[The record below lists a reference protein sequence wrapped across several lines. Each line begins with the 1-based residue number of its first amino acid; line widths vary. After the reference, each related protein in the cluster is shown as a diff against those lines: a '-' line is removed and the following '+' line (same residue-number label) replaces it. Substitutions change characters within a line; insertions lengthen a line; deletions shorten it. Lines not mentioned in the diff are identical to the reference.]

1 MIRVAHFLD
10 GIHFG
15 GGEEAVVRLARAF
28 DPKRVEALVVCMAEG
43 RLTQRLAAQATPF
56 VVIRRPRLA
65 GLRAATDLAALIR
78 RRGIDIVHSH
88 TSRTHLIGRIAAWR
102 TGAAHVATIQSPVRL
117 DINDRAKRRWLPDA
131 VDRIGQ
137 RWSARV
143 IFVCEEE
150 RRRLVGRGLPQS
162 KAVWI
167 PNGVDLRPA
176 PEPRRV
182 AALRAKWGL
191 EAGRPVAAMV
201 AQLRPRK
208 GPETLLRA
216 IPALI
221 RAIPQAVVVF
231 VGDAE
236 FVESRD
242 YLSELRSLAER
253 LGVEGHAKF
262 VGFCDDAPAALALAD
277 VSVLP
282 SRFGEGLPL
291 VLLESMAAGIPI
303 VTTDI
308 PGNREAVRD
317 GFNGLLVPPD
327 DPEALGRALVRLL
340 GDADLRSRMGAEGQR
355 LGRELYDMRLIARR
369 HEELY
374 AAVAAEKKRA

>member
-1 MIRVAHFLD
+1 
-10 GIHFG
+10 
-15 GGEEAVVRLARAF
+15 
-28 DPKRVEALVVCMAEG
+28 
-43 RLTQRLAAQATPF
+43 
-56 VVIRRPRLA
+56 
-65 GLRAATDLAALIR
+65 
-78 RRGIDIVHSH
+78 
-88 TSRTHLIGRIAAWR
+88 
-102 TGAAHVATIQSPVRL
+102 
-117 DINDRAKRRWLPDA
+117 
-131 VDRIGQ
+131 
-137 RWSARV
+137 
-143 IFVCEEE
+143 
-150 RRRLVGRGLPQS
+150 
-162 KAVWI
+162 
-167 PNGVDLRPA
+167 
-176 PEPRRV
+176 
-182 AALRAKWGL
+182 
-191 EAGRPVAAMV
+191 
-201 AQLRPRK
+201 
-208 GPETLLRA
+208 
-216 IPALI
+216 LI

-277 VSVLP
+277 ASVLP